1 MSSLRPPA
9 VTGSAAQARPT
20 LLVMSGGRDAE
31 GSSAMADRLALE
43 TEKLLEALE
52 ESVARLALAHRA
64 SITLLEDQLS
74 DDEAFAWVQ
83 QSIEDVSAT
92 LRGLSLGRAAGGSE
106 ATDTDLRS
114 VGSSIVNHA

>member
-9 VTGSAAQARPT
+9 AGPASQSRPT

-31 GSSAMADRLALE
+31 GSNAIADRLASE
-43 TEKLLEALE
+43 TGKLIEALE

-92 LRGLSLGRAAGGSE
+92 LRGLALGRAAGDLGT
-106 ATDTDLRS
+106 ATETDLRS
-114 VGSSIVNHA
+114 VSNSAINHA